1 MTVYSPKLALISF
14 LFTFL
19 MFPFLSGGK
28 NTTFLTDTSYQIKK
42 VVIDAGHGGKDSG
55 CLGKKSQEKH
65 IALRIALL
73 LGKKIKSRYPHI
85 DIVYTRDKDVFI
97 PLDERANIANK
108 HRADLFIS
116 VHCNFIP
123 AHSSFSGSETYVLGL
138 HKSKENFEVA
148 KRENAAIFLEDDYK
162 KRYKGYDF
170 SSPETDILL
179 SAVQSSYMERSALM
193 AGLVEKRLRRDAG
206 RKSHGVKQAGFLVLR
221 ETTMPSIL
229 VETGFLSNR
238 AEEDFLASEE
248 GQESE
253 AQAIFD
259 AFTEYKNTVENGK
272 SYEVNTYTA
281 PRPVEVKMPKTE
293 PIIEPNDSP
302 IVVNVEPKK
311 AKKGALAEKSKPAI
325 VTALPVEKIVAKGV
339 SSLVFKVQ
347 IIKTNKKVTLFDAK
361 WKAVKELEVVEAAAE
376 YIYRADGFTTYEA
389 AAEVC
394 AKLKEAGF
402 KDAFVL
408 AFEGKNKIN
417 LQDAIKKSRP

>member
-1 MTVYSPKLALISF
+1 
-14 LFTFL
+14 
-19 MFPFLSGGK
+19 
-28 NTTFLTDTSYQIKK
+28 
-42 VVIDAGHGGKDSG
+42 
-55 CLGKKSQEKH
+55 
-65 IALRIALL
+65 
-73 LGKKIKSRYPHI
+73 
-85 DIVYTRDKDVFI
+85 
-97 PLDERANIANK
+97 
-108 HRADLFIS
+108 
-116 VHCNFIP
+116 
-123 AHSSFSGSETYVLGL
+123 
-138 HKSKENFEVA
+138 
-148 KRENAAIFLEDDYK
+148 
-162 KRYKGYDF
+162 
-170 SSPETDILL
+170 
-179 SAVQSSYMERSALM
+179 
-193 AGLVEKRLRRDAG
+193 
-206 RKSHGVKQAGFLVLR
+206 
-221 ETTMPSIL
+221 
-229 VETGFLSNR
+229 LSNR